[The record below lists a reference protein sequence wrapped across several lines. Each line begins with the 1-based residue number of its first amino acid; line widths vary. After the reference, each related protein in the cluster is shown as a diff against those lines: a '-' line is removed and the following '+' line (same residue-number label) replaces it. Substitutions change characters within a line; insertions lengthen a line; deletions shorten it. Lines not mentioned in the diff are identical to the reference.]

1 MQKIWLF
8 LKFFHLQA
16 APFANSGQVIRTIQ
30 HIAEFL
36 VYDAIFRALIF
47 PCDSSFWDVFFQWF
61 ILFCPLWD
69 FDHTLLNAR
78 GSSQGPTPALWWCY
92 DPAAVWNRWWG
103 TTGRPKED
111 RPKELKRSRLAQNFS
126 VFFWV
131 GGRNW
136 RGLETAPP
144 KFHLGN
150 NRLI

>member
-1 MQKIWLF
+1 MQKNLVVSKVF
-8 LKFFHLQA
+8 SPSSGSLCKFRSNDKDYTTHCWI
-16 APFANSGQVIRTIQ
+16 SGLWCNFQSIT
-30 HIAEFL
+30 
-36 VYDAIFRALIF
+36 F
-47 PCDSSFWDVFFQWF
+47 PMWFIILGCFFQWF

-126 VFFWV
+126 GFFFWLEEGI
-131 GGRNW
+131 GGA
-136 RGLETAPP
+136 LKLPP
-144 KFHLGN
+144 QN
-150 NRLI
+150 ST